1 MSILKFL
8 IGFIVSIALSY
19 SLFFL
24 VGKVIPLDNYFD
36 ILNYAVIFFSLITL
50 TIYFLGER
58 AIKSQSKTFFIYIV
72 LFNVL
77 FKLFA
82 AFLFVFIYSK
92 QKNPE
97 DTYFVFPFLWVY
109 LIFLVFETYFLSI
122 QAKSSK

>member
-1 MSILKFL
+1 MPISKFF
-8 IGFIVSIALSY
+8 IGFIISLALSY
-19 SLFFL
+19 GLFFL
-24 VGKVIPLDNYFD
+24 VREAIPINEYFD
-36 ILNYAVIFFSLITL
+36 ILNYAVIFFSLITVS
-50 TIYFLGER
+50 IYFLGER
-58 AIKSQSKTFFIYIV
+58 AINTESKNFFIYIV
-72 LFNVL
+72 LVNVL

-92 QKNPE
+92 EKNPE